1 MENQTSGGFW
11 EGTEVIYAYTR
22 AQAIADG
29 VLVDLMQGEM
39 ADLVREAGFRFP
51 IAMTAEAFE
60 DYVELT
66 PKAQEAG
73 NDLKGRLWD
82 VLYMLKM
89 AIRKQQGNA
98 SEIAFQFFCVTDRIK
113 PKLCTLKA
121 ICGPGDQGEP
131 VITIMHPWQD

>member
-1 MENQTSGGFW
+1 MENQTSSGFW

-29 VLVDLMQGEM
+29 VLVNLMQGEM

-51 IAMTAEAFE
+51 IAMTVEAFG
-60 DYVELT
+60 DYVVLT
-66 PKAQEAG
+66 PKAKEAG

-89 AIRKQQGNA
+89 AIRKQQGSA
-98 SEIAFQFFCVTDRIK
+98 SEITFQFRCVTDRIK

-121 ICGPGDQGEP
+121 VCGPGDQGEP